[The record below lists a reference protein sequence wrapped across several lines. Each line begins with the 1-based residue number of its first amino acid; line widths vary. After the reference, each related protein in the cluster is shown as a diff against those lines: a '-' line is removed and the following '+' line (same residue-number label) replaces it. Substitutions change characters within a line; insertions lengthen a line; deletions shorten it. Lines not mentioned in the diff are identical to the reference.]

1 MTKKYTEKKK
11 RYIDM
16 TEEELVDEINS
27 SIEEIQKQVDK
38 ESSVTIEVKL
48 PFYMKYKD
56 LTDTQKNTFDSV
68 INQTDDWFKSHIE
81 YYVGKRYFLD
91 GGEILIMGSQDNLED
106 DKFQEML
113 EKFNYYDSETLTDDK
128 GVELICLVGRADKM
142 SWIKGNFSDKEF
154 LKSIEVIL
162 LTTMEAWSSGLVP
175 EWTENEMEF

>member
-1 MTKKYTEKKK
+1 MTKRYTETKK

-16 TEEELVDEINS
+16 TEDELVDEINS

-56 LTDTQKNTFDSV
+56 LTDTQKNIFDSV
-68 INQTDDWFKSHIE
+68 VNQTNDWFKNHIE
-81 YYVGKRYFLD
+81 YYVGKRDFLD
-91 GGEILIMGSQDNLED
+91 TGEILIIGSQDNLED

-128 GVELICLVGRADKM
+128 GVELICLVGRAHKM
-142 SWIKGNFSDKEF
+142 CWIKGNFSDKEF
-154 LKSIEVIL
+154 LKSIEIVL
-162 LTTMEAWSSGLVP
+162 LTTTEAWSSGLVP
-175 EWTENEMEF
+175 EWTKNEMEF